1 MVRCPKCK
9 GLLKE
14 RIDDFAKMG
23 LMAPGIFKRNKVM
36 ECARCGELWYEGKP
50 NIEPNIEKAG

>member
-1 MVRCPKCK
+1 MKRCPRCK

-23 LMAPGIFKRNKVM
+23 LKSPGIFKRNKVM
-36 ECARCGELWYEGKP
+36 ECLKCFELWYEGKP
-50 NIEPNIEKAG
+50 SLDNKEK